1 MQVFLFDLSY
11 PVYFF
16 QSCQTFYL
24 ITSYLTS
31 TPPIH
36 SIITETEQVWVQVL
50 LERLTLEEI
59 SSSLCCWIGS
69 DWTIKTYRGS
79 LIEIKIQRCCSCDRF
94 TFLTKIVGTASDLDL
109 WTINTVGQ
117 LSISCFKYC
126 FSVKFCWRAMT
137 WWNCHSPW
145 PQPWPWHPWW
155 PWWPWCHRSQSP
167 SLASNAPLSMSLI
180 VLTRLPGKKALT
192 YQFTLWLFRFF
203 QFVFL
208 WMFRFSSNLF
218 HVAKDSNI
226 LASIPGNPQAVSL

>member
-126 FSVKFCWRAMT
+126 FSVKFCWRDEATTHHDLDHDLDNHDDHDAIAHNRHLLHPMLLSL
-137 WWNCHSPW
+137 WDWLCW
-145 PQPWPWHPWW
+145 PDCQV
-155 PWWPWCHRSQSP
+155 R
-167 SLASNAPLSMSLI
+167 
-180 VLTRLPGKKALT
+180 KALT
-192 YQFTLWLFRFF
+192 FQFTLWLFG
-203 QFVFL
+203 
-208 WMFRFSSNLF
+208 FRFSSNIF
-218 HVAKDSNI
+218 HAAKGSNI
-226 LASIPGNPQAVSL
+226 LASIPGNPQAASL